1 MVDNPDIASKKAS
14 VYEME
19 NGAKTNGTAA
29 KEQTKSHDSVV
40 ARYICAVV
48 GFLYISLKA
57 RTNNI
62 PQNIVTPDDD
72 AKEKAKS
79 GRPCT

>member
-1 MVDNPDIASKKAS
+1 MVDNPDMALKKAS

-19 NGAKTNGTAA
+19 KGAKTNGTAA
-29 KEQTKSHDSVV
+29 KEQTKIHDNVV

-48 GFLYISLKA
+48 GLLYMPLKA

-62 PQNIVTPDDD
+62 PQNIVTPADA

-79 GRPCT
+79 GCPCT

>member
-1 MVDNPDIASKKAS
+1 MVDSPDIASKKAS

-19 NGAKTNGTAA
+19 NGAKTNGMAA
-29 KEQTKSHDSVV
+29 KEHTKIQDNVV

-48 GFLYISLKA
+48 GFLYMPLKA
-57 RTNNI
+57 KTNNI
-62 PQNIVTPDDD
+62 PQNIVTADDV

-79 GRPCT
+79 GCSRK